1 MTNLPLLMHNYPSI
15 TPWNVWDLDSDVFEL
30 LLTAVNNR

>member
-15 TPWNVWDLDSDVFEL
+15 TPWNVWDLDSDMFEL